1 MRETVCCFFFSCS
14 FLIYFQQ
21 VFTERQNILINLS
34 KPLQCSCFRTSIWD
48 ETLYKVEIFPSI
60 EIYFLLQAWSQIVY
74 QLVPNVKGLEKT
86 LTNFAD
92 IIDAD
97 EILLFE
103 KATFL
108 VKSTREKRNQIDSF
122 QFYRLFHIVPVNLIE
137 IIDDLKRSVISSNS
151 LNYHAGKKTKIVVLT
166 LISFYFQ

>member
-1 MRETVCCFFFSCS
+1 
-14 FLIYFQQ
+14 
-21 VFTERQNILINLS
+21 
-34 KPLQCSCFRTSIWD
+34 
-48 ETLYKVEIFPSI
+48 
-60 EIYFLLQAWSQIVY
+60 LQAWSQIVY

-108 VKSTREKRNQIDSF
+108 VRE
-122 QFYRLFHIVPVNLIE
+122 
-137 IIDDLKRSVISSNS
+137 LK
-151 LNYHAGKKTKIVVLT
+151 
-166 LISFYFQ
+166 

>member
-1 MRETVCCFFFSCS
+1 M
-14 FLIYFQQ
+14 
-21 VFTERQNILINLS
+21 NL
-34 KPLQCSCFRTSIWD
+34 KELDQKRC
-48 ETLYKVEIFPSI
+48 VV
-60 EIYFLLQAWSQIVY
+60 LQAWSQIVY

-108 VKSTREKRNQIDSF
+108 VKF
-122 QFYRLFHIVPVNLIE
+122 
-137 IIDDLKRSVISSNS
+137 
-151 LNYHAGKKTKIVVLT
+151 
-166 LISFYFQ
+166 ISFDQQQDFVIGYFALYS